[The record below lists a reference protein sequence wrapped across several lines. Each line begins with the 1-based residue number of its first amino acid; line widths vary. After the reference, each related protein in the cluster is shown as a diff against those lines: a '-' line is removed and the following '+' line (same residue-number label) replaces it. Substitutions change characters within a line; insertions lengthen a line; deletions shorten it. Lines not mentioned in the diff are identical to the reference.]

1 MTVRFTTMTMM
12 TGGAEASSFAS
23 NHRPATSRTP
33 HGLQIVVA
41 DRADVR
47 CITAI
52 THLIDRSQSTML
64 VRSPTLGQL
73 RGND

>member
-1 MTVRFTTMTMM
+1 
-12 TGGAEASSFAS
+12 
-23 NHRPATSRTP
+23 
-33 HGLQIVVA
+33 VA

-64 VRSPTLGQL
+64 VQSPTPDNFAV
-73 RGND
+73 ND